1 MATEYFLLSFARNPC
16 TAEQFF
22 DLSSALIDGRCQ
34 CSIHC
39 PGTTVVDT
47 SFLFCGWTY
56 LEACFRCTFIGN
68 RSSRRARGLLQRE
81 CSVAYWECTPH
92 SDSEEVE
99 VIRWVDLALILTYFD
114 VSNGQRRKRAKGVFI
129 RHLWST
135 ISDRSAIDTS
145 MYSICLGMNSREDSF
160 VKDSCKSP
168 AELNPMNHSE
178 RILAITVEWWWEVAI
193 VTDQ

>member
-68 RSSRRARGLLQRE
+68 RSSRRAWVYCKENAVWLIENAHLTRTLKKLRWSVEWTWLL
-81 CSVAYWECTPH
+81 SWH
-92 SDSEEVE
+92 
-99 VIRWVDLALILTYFD
+99 ILTSRMD
-114 VSNGQRRKRAKGVFI
+114 KDKKEQNGFLFAI
-129 RHLWST
+129 Y
-135 ISDRSAIDTS
+135 DRQSLIIDTS